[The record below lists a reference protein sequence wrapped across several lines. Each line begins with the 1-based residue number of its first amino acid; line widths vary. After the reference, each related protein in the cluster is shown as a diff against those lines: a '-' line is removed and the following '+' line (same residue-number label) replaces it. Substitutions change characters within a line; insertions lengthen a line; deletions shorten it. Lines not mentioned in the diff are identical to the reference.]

1 MKRLTV
7 IIILAFSAV
16 IVFFSLFG
24 DAIYHL
30 VTADVKTYTVSAAV
44 MSADGPKLVLPKE
57 CVHDG
62 RVLLIEAAPAFERTV
77 FTVKSVEVTL
87 RDGDHDGSMYL
98 IESGL
103 RQGDR
108 VVLECAKELKDGE
121 RVEPQAE

>member
-7 IIILAFSAV
+7 IIMLAFSAV

-57 CVHDG
+57 CVQGG

-77 FTVKSVEVTL
+77 FTVRNVEVTL
-87 RDGDHDGSMYL
+87 RDDHDGMYL

-108 VVLECAKELKDGE
+108 VVLECVKELKDGE

>member
-1 MKRLTV
+1 MKKLTV
-7 IIILAFSAV
+7 IIMLTFSAV

-62 RVLLIEAAPAFERTV
+62 RVLLIEATPAFERTV
-77 FTVKSVEVTL
+77 FTVRNVEVTL
-87 RDGDHDGSMYL
+87 RDGDHDGMYL

-108 VVLECAKELKDGE
+108 VVLECVKELKDGE

>member
-7 IIILAFSAV
+7 IIMLAFCAV

-24 DAIYHL
+24 DGIYHL

-62 RVLLIEAAPAFERTV
+62 RVLLIEATPAFERTV
-77 FTVKSVEVTL
+77 FTVRNVEVTL
-87 RDGDHDGSMYL
+87 RDGDHDGMYL

-108 VVLECAKELKDGE
+108 VVLECGKELKDGE